1 MVEMHKVNHVHVY
14 HDVRSAVTAMR
25 EGKECSFEK
34 RKASKTPSSRL
45 ALAPRREDSNSNS
58 NSNSSEFEPPTASLL
73 QLRLFEQA
81 SLDHRHTPS
90 FKMNVSIVITKA
102 TE

>member
-1 MVEMHKVNHVHVY
+1 MHKVNHVHVY
-14 HDVRSAVTAMR
+14 HDVRSALTAMR

-34 RKASKTPSSRL
+34 RKASKTSSSRL

-58 NSNSSEFEPPTASLL
+58 NSNEFEPPTASLL

-81 SLDHRHTPS
+81 SQDHRHTP